1 MSDRGCPK
9 GTDMNHFDD
18 LIAAY
23 GRQHGYA
30 ADPLWARA
38 LAAILILALLPSL

>member
-1 MSDRGCPK
+1 MNDGGCPK

-23 GRQHGYA
+23 GRQRGYV

-38 LAAILILALLPSL
+38 LAAIFILALLPAF